1 MLMRR
6 LHSIAILLQPRPR
19 VAMRWA
25 WLAGLS
31 CLAAVSSAHAQKTS
45 QRWLVQRIE
54 AVAVDA
60 ALARSVE
67 EAVVLQVGKREGL
80 TVVSPAE
87 LEQTVQFAK
96 TAAELGCD
104 QLDQCLVEVQKKLK
118 AERLIS
124 GKVSRLG
131 SELVLTLA
139 QLDVANKTVGRRVT
153 RQANDV
159 PGLLATI
166 PQMVS
171 ELLGAAPPASAFRL
185 PEGNTLK
192 LAVMPL
198 AARGVPAATADAMT
212 QILSAE
218 LNQISG
224 VAVISRDD
232 IRAMLDK
239 VQVEGELG
247 CTDNMACIVEIGAAL
262 GLAKLVTGTVGKLAD
277 TYVIALQLV
286 DIHKA
291 EVENRVL
298 EAFAG
303 DPDELKHAI
312 KLSAYQLVG
321 VDYQTRAGRV
331 DFAFN
336 VGVAE
341 VRLGTQQLR
350 LRSSQLGVGDLTP
363 GRYSLRVV
371 ADPEAYFPLQTDVY
385 VSPSGD
391 NVRSFALREKSGP
404 WYTRWW
410 VWTIAGVA
418 IAGGVTAAIV
428 VANNNT
434 PSTGSGTAS
443 IGARMVP

>member
-1 MLMRR
+1 MRR
-6 LHSIAILLQPRPR
+6 LHSIPIVSPPERALRC
-19 VAMRWA
+19 A
-25 WLAGLS
+25 WLAGLF
-31 CLAAVSSAHAQKTS
+31 CLAAVSGAHAQAPS

-54 AVAVDA
+54 ALAVDA

-67 EAVVLQVGKREGL
+67 EAVVLQVGKREGI

-87 LEQTVQFAK
+87 LEQTVKFAR

-104 QLDQCLVEVQKKLK
+104 QLDRCLVEVQKKLK

-139 QLDVANKTVGRRVT
+139 LLDVANKTVGRRVT
-153 RQANDV
+153 RQAGDV

-166 PQMVS
+166 PEVVS
-171 ELLGAAPPASAFRL
+171 ELLGAGPPLSTFRL
-185 PEGNTLK
+185 PEGTTLK

-198 AARGVPAATADAMT
+198 SARGVPAPTADAMT

-224 VAVISRDD
+224 IDVISRDD

-286 DIHKA
+286 DIRKA

-312 KLSAYQLVG
+312 KLCAYQLVG
-321 VDYQTRAGRV
+321 IDYQTRNGRV

-336 VGVAE
+336 VGTAD
-341 VRLGTQQLR
+341 VRLGTQRLS
-350 LRSSQLGVGDLTP
+350 LRSSQLGVGDLAP

-371 ADPEAYFPLQTDVY
+371 ADPEAYFPLQTDIY
-385 VSPSGD
+385 VSPNGD
-391 NVRSFALREKSGP
+391 NVRSFALREKPGP

-418 IAGGVTAAIV
+418 IAGGVTAAIL
-428 VANNNT
+428 VANDNT

-443 IGARMVP
+443 ISARMAP